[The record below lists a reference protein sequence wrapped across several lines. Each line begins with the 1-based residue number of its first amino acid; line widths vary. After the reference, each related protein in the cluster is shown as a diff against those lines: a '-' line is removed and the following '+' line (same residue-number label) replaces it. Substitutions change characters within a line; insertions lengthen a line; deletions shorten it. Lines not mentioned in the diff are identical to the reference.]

1 MRTRTERDSMGDVE
15 VPTDALYGAQTRRAI
30 LNFPVSGWSLP
41 KSMIK
46 AMGLIKR
53 AAAQTNHE
61 LGKLDAEKT
70 AWIEAAANEV
80 ISGKL
85 NRHFPVDVFQTGSA
99 TSSNMNANEVIAN
112 RAIELAGGKVGSK
125 NPIHPNDHVNM
136 GQSSNDVMPTALNV
150 AAALS
155 LKEDLIPAARLLQ
168 DTLTE
173 KEKMFADFVKIGRT
187 HLQDATPITMG
198 QVFSGFSAQIK
209 NSIKRLNNALAS
221 LSELPLGGTAVGTG
235 LNTHPQFSPKVIKH
249 LARETGIAF
258 YEANN
263 HFEAQAA
270 RDSMIEAMGT
280 LKSFAISINKIAND
294 IRFLASGPRCGYGE
308 LQLPEIQPGSSIMP
322 GKVNPVI
329 CESVMQVAAYV
340 VGAEA
345 SASFSA
351 GTLSNFEL
359 AVNIPLLGYNFL
371 ESVRLLSN
379 ASRMLVSNA
388 LDGLA
393 CHVEVCDNYIE
404 SSLAMC
410 TSLAPLIGYDQAAAI
425 AKEAYTTGKTVREVT
440 REKGIIDQQKLNAAL
455 EPLSMTRPSE

>member
-1 MRTRTERDSMGDVE
+1 MRTRTERDSMGEVE
-15 VPTDALYGAQTRRAI
+15 VPEDSLYGAQTRRAI
-30 LNFPVSGWSLP
+30 LNFPVSGWPLP
-41 KSMIK
+41 SGMIK

-61 LGKLDAEKT
+61 LGKLDAERT
-70 AWIEAAANEV
+70 AWIESAAGEV

-85 NRHFPVDVFQTGSA
+85 DKHFPVDVFQTGSA
-99 TSSNMNANEVIAN
+99 TSSNMNVNEVIAN
-112 RAIELAGGKVGSK
+112 RAIQLAGGKVGSK
-125 NPIHPNDHVNM
+125 DPVHPNDHVNM
-136 GQSSNDVMPTALNV
+136 GQSSNDVMPTALHV
-150 AAALS
+150 AAAQS
-155 LKEDLIPAARLLQ
+155 LKDDLIPAMQLLQ
-168 DTLTE
+168 SALAE
-173 KEKMFADFVKIGRT
+173 KEKIFADFVKIGRT

-198 QVFSGFSAQIK
+198 QVFSGYTAQVK
-209 NSIKRLNNALAS
+209 NSIKRMRNSLSS

-235 LNTHPQFSPKVIKH
+235 LNTHPEFSPKVIKK
-249 LARETGIAF
+249 LAEETGIAF
-258 YEANN
+258 YEADN

-270 RDSMIEAMGT
+270 RDAMIEGMGL
-280 LKSFAISINKIAND
+280 LKAFAISLNKIAND

-371 ESVRLLSN
+371 ESTRLLSN
-379 ASRMLVSNA
+379 ACRVFVSQA

-393 CHVEVCDNYIE
+393 CHVDACEGYIDN
-404 SSLAMC
+404 SLAMC
-410 TSLAPLIGYDQAAAI
+410 TSLAPIVGYDNAAAI
-425 AKEAYTTGKTVREVT
+425 AKEAYATGKTVREV
-440 REKGIIDQQKLNAAL
+440 AL
-455 EPLSMTRPSE
+455 ESGEIDKDTLNNALDPISMTKPSK